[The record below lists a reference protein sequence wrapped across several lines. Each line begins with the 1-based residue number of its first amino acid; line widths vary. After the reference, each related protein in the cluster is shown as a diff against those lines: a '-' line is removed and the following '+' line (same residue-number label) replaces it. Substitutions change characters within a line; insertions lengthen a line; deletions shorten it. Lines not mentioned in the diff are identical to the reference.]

1 MEQLDALD
9 RQIVAALVRNG
20 RAPWRL
26 IAEVLG
32 QQERTVARRGNKLL
46 ESGVVRTNSFI
57 NPSSVSPRA
66 AFLLRVT
73 AAPRELRNVCSWLAA
88 QEESSWVSALSGANE
103 AVAEMFISPDELG
116 GLLYRRLSEVEGVES
131 FAMMPLLEY
140 FRTPSGWKPDILSK
154 EQYGALLPDEDG
166 RLAAIRSSQP
176 GASLDETNR
185 SLAELLHRNGRAT
198 VDELASALSV
208 SKATVSRRLDAMT
221 SSGILFI
228 RAVVEPASLGF
239 PVESLITLTRAN
251 TATDGPVKYLA
262 GLPATRWAA
271 ASGEQVLAQ
280 VAVAALDDLRL
291 LLDDLRRMEGITD
304 LRSSIFAEI
313 FKRSTVMYRDGV
325 PEKPA
330 EAPAPVH
337 GTMANI
343 ATGAT
348 PLPRDCDNLPGDA
361 GPAGVN

>member
-154 EQYGALLPDEDG
+154 EQYGALLRDEDG
-166 RLAAIRSSQP
+166 RLAAIRSSRP

-198 VDELASALSV
+198 VDELASELSV

-239 PVESLITLTRAN
+239 PVESLVTLTRAN

-291 LLDDLRRMEGITD
+291 LLDDLWRMEGITD

-330 EAPAPVH
+330 EVH

-343 ATGAT
+343 AYGRNPA
-348 PLPRDCDNLPGDA
+348 
-361 GPAGVN
+361 PAGL